1 MTAEGA
7 ATEGTEPQP
16 PRPFQPPRLPQL
28 SLSSPAAQ
36 PPQPPQ
42 PAPRA
47 GSPVGGRW
55 VSALSLANLG
65 IWVGWF
71 GPLQLLLARQAEH
84 LTPDH
89 KASTLALVTGVGAAV
104 SMVANPVFGA
114 LSDRTT
120 ASAGRRIPWVVGGVT
135 GGAAGLLVLAAAQS
149 VATVIAGW
157 CLVQLALNAAFAALT
172 AAVPDQVPPR
182 QRGLVGGWLG
192 VSQVCGIL
200 AGTALATVAGGVVAG
215 YLACAAF
222 SVLAA
227 VPYVLMRRD
236 TPLRAADRPVF
247 RWRTFLGGF
256 WIDPRRH
263 PDFGWA
269 WLTRFLMNLSYSI
282 STMYLLY
289 YLTDAVRYGGDADN
303 GVLILTAL
311 NAVTLLST
319 VVISGIRSDRS
330 GRRKPYVMWSG
341 LVISAATL
349 LLAVWQTWTG
359 AVVASLVLGLGFG
372 VYTAVDF
379 ALLTD
384 VLPTAEDRGRD
395 LGVINIANA
404 LPQVLAPVIA
414 APVVTHAGGYT
425 ALYALAGALA
435 LAGSVLVRRIRS
447 VS

>member
-1 MTAEGA
+1 MTGAREAAAPA
-7 ATEGTEPQP
+7 ATG
-16 PRPFQPPRLPQL
+16 
-28 SLSSPAAQ
+28 
-36 PPQPPQ
+36 
-42 PAPRA
+42 
-47 GSPVGGRW
+47 VGGGW

-65 IWVGWF
+65 VWVGWF
-71 GPLQLLLARQAEH
+71 GPLQLLLARQAEY
-84 LTPDH
+84 LAPEH
-89 KASTLALVTGVGAAV
+89 KTSTLALVTGVGAAV

-120 ASAGRRIPWVVGGVT
+120 ARVGRRVPWVVAGVA
-135 GGAAGLLVLAAAQS
+135 GGAAGLLLLSRAAS
-149 VATVIAGW
+149 VTAVIAGW

-172 AAVPDQVPPR
+172 AAVPDQVPRR

-192 VSQVCGIL
+192 VSQVGGIL
-200 AGTALATVAGGVVAG
+200 VGTALATAAGGITAG

-236 TPLRAADRPVF
+236 VRLSPADRPAL
-247 RWRTFLGGF
+247 RWRTFLTGF

-289 YLTDAVRYGGDADN
+289 YLTDAVRYEGDADT

-311 NAVTLLST
+311 NALTLLST
-319 VVISGIRSDRS
+319 VVVSGIRSDRS
-330 GRRKPYVMWSG
+330 GRRKAYVIGSG
-341 LVISAATL
+341 LVITAATL

-359 AVVASLVLGLGFG
+359 AVVASLVLGIGFG
-372 VYTAVDF
+372 VYTSVDF

-414 APVVTHAGGYT
+414 APVVSHLGGYT
-425 ALYALAGALA
+425 ALYALAGFLA
-435 LAGSVLVRRIRS
+435 LAGSVLVRRIRG
-447 VS
+447 VA

>member
-1 MTAEGA
+1 MTAEGTTA
-7 ATEGTEPQP
+7 EGTAAGPVPEPGT
-16 PRPFQPPRLPQL
+16 
-28 SLSSPAAQ
+28 PA
-36 PPQPPQ
+36 
-42 PAPRA
+42 
-47 GSPVGGRW
+47 GGRW
-55 VSALSLANLG
+55 VGALSLANLG
-65 IWVGWF
+65 VWVGWF

-120 ASAGRRIPWVVGGVT
+120 ASVGRRIPWVVGGVV

-149 VATVIAGW
+149 VMTVIAGW

-172 AAVPDQVPPR
+172 AAVPDQVPQR

-192 VSQVCGIL
+192 VSQVVGIL
-200 AGTALATVAGGVVAG
+200 VGTALATVAGGVVGG
-215 YLACAAF
+215 YLACAVF
-222 SVLAA
+222 TVLAA
-227 VPYVLMRRD
+227 VPYVVMRRD
-236 TPLRAADRPVF
+236 TPLPPAARPAF

-263 PDFGWA
+263 ADFGWA

-289 YLTDAVRYGGDADN
+289 YLTDAVRYDGDADN

-311 NAVTLLST
+311 NALTLLST

-330 GRRKPYVMWSG
+330 GRRKSYVIWSG

-384 VLPTAEDRGRD
+384 VLPAAEDRGKD

-414 APVVTHAGGYT
+414 APVVTHFGGYT
-425 ALYALAGALA
+425 ALYAFAGALA

-447 VS
+447 VL

>member
-1 MTAEGA
+1 MTGARETAAPA
-7 ATEGTEPQP
+7 ATG
-16 PRPFQPPRLPQL
+16 
-28 SLSSPAAQ
+28 
-36 PPQPPQ
+36 
-42 PAPRA
+42 
-47 GSPVGGRW
+47 VGGGW

-65 IWVGWF
+65 VWVGWF
-71 GPLQLLLARQAEH
+71 GPLQLLLARQAEY
-84 LTPDH
+84 LAPEH
-89 KASTLALVTGVGAAV
+89 KTSTLALVTGVGAAV

-120 ASAGRRIPWVVGGVT
+120 ARVGRRVPWVVAGVA
-135 GGAAGLLVLAAAQS
+135 GGAAGLLLLSRAAS
-149 VATVIAGW
+149 VTAVIAGW

-172 AAVPDQVPPR
+172 AAVPDQVPRR

-192 VSQVCGIL
+192 VSQVGGIL
-200 AGTALATVAGGVVAG
+200 VGTALATAAGGITAG

-236 TPLRAADRPVF
+236 VRLSPADRPAL
-247 RWRTFLGGF
+247 RWRTFLTGF

-289 YLTDAVRYGGDADN
+289 YLTDAVRYEGDADT

-311 NAVTLLST
+311 NALTLLST
-319 VVISGIRSDRS
+319 VVVSGIRSDRS
-330 GRRKPYVMWSG
+330 GRRKAYVIGSG
-341 LVISAATL
+341 LVITAATL

-372 VYTAVDF
+372 VYTSVDF

-414 APVVTHAGGYT
+414 APVVSHLGGYT
-425 ALYALAGALA
+425 ALYALAGFLA
-435 LAGSVLVRRIRS
+435 LAGSVLVRRIRG
-447 VS
+447 VA

>member
-1 MTAEGA
+1 MTVERPDAKTGTGADGTSPGA
-7 ATEGTEPQP
+7 AAEP
-16 PRPFQPPRLPQL
+16 
-28 SLSSPAAQ
+28 
-36 PPQPPQ
+36 
-42 PAPRA
+42 
-47 GSPVGGRW
+47 GGRW
-55 VSALSLANLG
+55 VGALTLANLG
-65 IWVGWF
+65 VWAGWF
-71 GPLQLLLARQAEH
+71 GPLQLLLARQTEQ

-89 KASTLALVTGVGAAV
+89 KATTLAVVTGLGAAV

-120 ASAGRRIPWVVGGVT
+120 ARVGRRIPWVAGGVV
-135 GGAAGLLVLAAAQS
+135 GGAAGLAVLSLASS

-182 QRGLVGGWLG
+182 RRGLVGGWLG
-192 VSQVCGIL
+192 VSQVVGIL
-200 AGTALATVAGGVVAG
+200 IGTGLATVAGGITAG
-215 YLACAAF
+215 YLACAGF

-236 TPLRAADRPVF
+236 SVLAPAARPVF
-247 RWRTFLGGF
+247 RWRAFLTGF

-289 YLTDAVRYGGDADN
+289 YLTDAVHYTDDADT

-311 NAVTLLST
+311 NAVTLLAT

-330 GRRKPYVMWSG
+330 GRRKSYVIWSG

-349 LLAVWQTWTG
+349 LLAGWQTWTG
-359 AVVASLVLGLGFG
+359 AVVASLILGLGFG
-372 VYTAVDF
+372 VYTSVDF

-384 VLPTAEDRGRD
+384 VLPTAEDRGKD

-414 APVVTHAGGYT
+414 APVVTHLGGYT
-425 ALYALAGALA
+425 ALYALAGGLA
-435 LAGSVLVRRIRS
+435 LVGSVLVRRIRS
-447 VS
+447 VL

>member
-1 MTAEGA
+1 MTAGPKA
-7 ATEGTEPQP
+7 AAASDAAAVTP
-16 PRPFQPPRLPQL
+16 P
-28 SLSSPAAQ
+28 
-36 PPQPPQ
+36 
-42 PAPRA
+42 
-47 GSPVGGRW
+47 GGRW

-65 IWVGWF
+65 VWVGWF
-71 GPLQLLLARQAEH
+71 GPLQLLLARQAEL

-89 KASTLALVTGVGAAV
+89 KASTLALVTGLGAAV

-120 ASAGRRIPWVVGGVT
+120 ARAGRRIPWVVAGVT
-135 GGAAGLLVLAAAQS
+135 GGAAGLVVLGLAQS
-149 VATVIAGW
+149 LAVVIAGW

-172 AAVPDQVPPR
+172 AAVPDQVPVR
-182 QRGLVGGWLG
+182 RRGLVGGWLG
-192 VSQVCGIL
+192 VSQVIGIL
-200 AGTALATVAGGVVAG
+200 VGTALATVAGGITAG

-236 TPLRAADRPVF
+236 SVLSPAARPAF
-247 RWRTFLGGF
+247 RWRGFLAGF

-289 YLTDAVRYGGDADN
+289 YLTDAVRYRGDADT

-311 NAVTLLST
+311 NALTLLST
-319 VVISGIRSDRS
+319 VVISGIRSDRT
-330 GRRKPYVMWSG
+330 GRRKSYVIRSG
-341 LVISAATL
+341 LVIAAATL

-359 AVVASLVLGLGFG
+359 AIVASLILGLGFG

-384 VLPTAEDRGRD
+384 VLPTAEDRGKD

-414 APVVTHAGGYT
+414 APVVTHLGGYT

-435 LAGSVLVRRIRS
+435 LAGSLLVRRIRS
-447 VS
+447 VP

>member
-1 MTAEGA
+1 MTVERTAAE
-7 ATEGTEPQP
+7 T
-16 PRPFQPPRLPQL
+16 
-28 SLSSPAAQ
+28 
-36 PPQPPQ
+36 
-42 PAPRA
+42 

-55 VSALSLANLG
+55 VGALSLANLG
-65 IWVGWF
+65 VWAGWF
-71 GPLQLLLARQAEH
+71 GPLQLLLARQAEQ
-84 LTPDH
+84 LTPHH

-120 ASAGRRIPWVVGGVT
+120 ASVGRRIPWVVAGVA
-135 GGAAGLLVLAAAQS
+135 GGAGGLLVLARASS
-149 VATVIAGW
+149 VALVIAGW

-192 VSQVCGIL
+192 VSQVGGIL
-200 AGTALATVAGGVVAG
+200 AGTALATVAGGITAG

-227 VPYVLMRRD
+227 VPYVVMRRD
-236 TPLRAADRPVF
+236 TRLPPAARPAF
-247 RWRTFLGGF
+247 RWGTFVTGF

-269 WLTRFLMNLSYSI
+269 WLTRFLMNLSYSV

-289 YLTDAVRYGGDADN
+289 YLTDAVHYEDDADT

-311 NAVTLLST
+311 NALTLLAT
-319 VVISGIRSDRS
+319 VVVSGIRSDRT
-330 GRRKPYVMWSG
+330 GRRKVYVIGSG

-359 AVVASLVLGLGFG
+359 AIVASLVLGVGFG
-372 VYTAVDF
+372 VYTSVDF

-414 APVVTHAGGYT
+414 APVVTHFGGYT

-435 LAGSVLVRRIRS
+435 LAGSVLVRRIRG
-447 VS
+447 VP

>member
-1 MTAEGA
+1 MTAEPKAEETVAVA
-7 ATEGTEPQP
+7 AP
-16 PRPFQPPRLPQL
+16 
-28 SLSSPAAQ
+28 
-36 PPQPPQ
+36 
-42 PAPRA
+42 
-47 GSPVGGRW
+47 GGRW

-65 IWVGWF
+65 VWVGWF
-71 GPLQLLLARQAEH
+71 GPLQLLLARQAEQ

-89 KASTLALVTGVGAAV
+89 KAATLALVTGLGAAV

-120 ASAGRRIPWVVGGVT
+120 ARAGRRIPWVVAGVA
-135 GGAAGLLVLAAAQS
+135 GGAAGLVALSLASS
-149 VATVIAGW
+149 VTAVIAGW

-192 VSQVCGIL
+192 VSQVVGIL
-200 AGTALATVAGGVVAG
+200 VGTALATVAGGITAG

-236 TPLRAADRPVF
+236 STLTPAARPAF
-247 RWRTFLGGF
+247 RWRTFLTGF

-289 YLTDAVRYGGDADN
+289 YLTDAVHYEGDADN

-311 NAVTLLST
+311 NALTLLST

-330 GRRKPYVMWSG
+330 GRRKSYVIRSG
-341 LVISAATL
+341 LVIAAATM
-349 LLAVWQTWTG
+349 LLAVWQSWTG
-359 AVVASLVLGLGFG
+359 AIVASLVLGLGFG

-384 VLPTAEDRGRD
+384 VLPTPEDRGRD
-395 LGVINIANA
+395 LGLINIANA
-404 LPQVLAPVIA
+404 LPQVLAPAIA
-414 APVVTHAGGYT
+414 APVVTHLGGYT
-425 ALYALAGALA
+425 ALYALAGGLA
-435 LAGSVLVRRIRS
+435 LAGSILVRRIRS
-447 VS
+447 VL

>member
-1 MTAEGA
+1 MTAEPKAAEAAETGA
-7 ATEGTEPQP
+7 P
-16 PRPFQPPRLPQL
+16 P
-28 SLSSPAAQ
+28 
-36 PPQPPQ
+36 
-42 PAPRA
+42 
-47 GSPVGGRW
+47 GGRW

-65 IWVGWF
+65 VWVGWF

-89 KASTLALVTGVGAAV
+89 KASTLAIVTGLGAAV

-120 ASAGRRIPWVVGGVT
+120 ARAGRRIPWVVAGVA
-135 GGAAGLLVLAAAQS
+135 GGAAGLVVLSLAQS
-149 VATVIAGW
+149 VTAVIAGW

-192 VSQVCGIL
+192 VSQIVGIL
-200 AGTALATVAGGVVAG
+200 VGTALATVAGGITAG

-236 TPLRAADRPVF
+236 RVLAPAARPAF
-247 RWRTFLGGF
+247 RWRTFLAGF

-289 YLTDAVRYGGDADN
+289 YLTDAVRYEGDAGT

-311 NAVTLLST
+311 NALTLLCT
-319 VVISGIRSDRS
+319 VVIGGIRSDRS
-330 GRRKPYVMWSG
+330 GRRKSYVIRSG
-341 LVISAATL
+341 LVIAAATV

-359 AVVASLVLGLGFG
+359 AVVASLILGLGFG

-414 APVVTHAGGYT
+414 APVVTHLGGYT
-425 ALYALAGALA
+425 VLYGLAGGLA
-435 LAGSVLVRRIRS
+435 LAGSLLVRRIRS
-447 VS
+447 VP

>member
-1 MTAEGA
+1 MTAEPKAAAAVETGA
-7 ATEGTEPQP
+7 AP
-16 PRPFQPPRLPQL
+16 
-28 SLSSPAAQ
+28 
-36 PPQPPQ
+36 
-42 PAPRA
+42 
-47 GSPVGGRW
+47 GGRW

-65 IWVGWF
+65 VWVGWF
-71 GPLQLLLARQAEH
+71 GPLQLLLARQAEQ

-89 KASTLALVTGVGAAV
+89 KASTLALVTGLGAAV

-120 ASAGRRIPWVVGGVT
+120 ARVGRRIPWVVAGVV
-135 GGAAGLLVLAAAQS
+135 GGAAGLVVLSLAAGVTA
-149 VATVIAGW
+149 VIAGW

-172 AAVPDQVPPR
+172 AAVPDQVRPR
-182 QRGLVGGWLG
+182 WRGMVGGWLG
-192 VSQVCGIL
+192 VSQVVGIL
-200 AGTALATVAGGVVAG
+200 VGTALATVAGGITAG
-215 YLACAAF
+215 YLACAGF

-236 TPLRAADRPVF
+236 STLAPAARPAF
-247 RWRTFLGGF
+247 RWRTFLAGF

-289 YLTDAVRYGGDADN
+289 YLTDAVRYEGDADT

-311 NAVTLLST
+311 NALTLLST

-330 GRRKPYVMWSG
+330 GRRKSYVIRSG
-341 LVISAATL
+341 LVIAAATL

-359 AVVASLVLGLGFG
+359 AIVASLVLGFGFG

-414 APVVTHAGGYT
+414 APVVTHLGGYA
-425 ALYALAGALA
+425 ALYALAGGLA
-435 LAGSVLVRRIRS
+435 LAGSILVRRIRS
-447 VS
+447 VL

>member
-1 MTAEGA
+1 MTVGRTAEE
-7 ATEGTEPQP
+7 T
-16 PRPFQPPRLPQL
+16 
-28 SLSSPAAQ
+28 
-36 PPQPPQ
+36 
-42 PAPRA
+42 

-55 VSALSLANLG
+55 VGALSLANLG
-65 IWVGWF
+65 VWVGWF
-71 GPLQLLLARQAEH
+71 GPLQLLLARQAEQ

-120 ASAGRRIPWVVGGVT
+120 SPAGRRIPWVVAGVV
-135 GGAAGLLVLAAAQS
+135 GGAAGLLVLARASS
-149 VATVIAGW
+149 VAGVIAGW

-182 QRGLVGGWLG
+182 RRGLVGGWLG
-192 VSQVCGIL
+192 VSQVGGIL
-200 AGTALATVAGGVVAG
+200 VGTALATVAGDITAG

-227 VPYVLMRRD
+227 VPYVVMRRD
-236 TPLRAADRPVF
+236 TRLWPDARPAF
-247 RWRTFLGGF
+247 RCRTFLTGF

-269 WLTRFLMNLSYSI
+269 WLTRFLMNLSYSV

-289 YLTDAVRYGGDADN
+289 YLTDAVHYEDDADT

-311 NAVTLLST
+311 NALTLLAT
-319 VVISGIRSDRS
+319 VVISGVRSDRT
-330 GRRKPYVMWSG
+330 GRRKVYVIGSG

-359 AVVASLVLGLGFG
+359 AIVASLVLGVGFG
-372 VYTAVDF
+372 VYTSVDF

-414 APVVTHAGGYT
+414 APVVTHFGGYT
-425 ALYALAGALA
+425 ALYALAGVLA
-435 LAGSVLVRRIRS
+435 LAGSVLVRRIRG
-447 VS
+447 VP

>member
-1 MTAEGA
+1 MTAEA
-7 ATEGTEPQP
+7 SA
-16 PRPFQPPRLPQL
+16 RV
-28 SLSSPAAQ
+28 A
-36 PPQPPQ
+36 
-42 PAPRA
+42 
-47 GSPVGGRW
+47 GRW
-55 VSALSLANLG
+55 VGALSLANLG
-65 IWVGWF
+65 VWAGWF

-89 KASTLALVTGVGAAV
+89 KASTLAVVTGVGAAV

-120 ASAGRRIPWVVGGVT
+120 ASVGRRIPWVVAGVA
-135 GGAAGLLVLAAAQS
+135 GGAAGLLVLSRAPD
-149 VATVIAGW
+149 VTTVIAGW

-192 VSQVCGIL
+192 VSQVGGVL
-200 AGTALATVAGGVVAG
+200 AGTALAAAAGGIGAG
-215 YLACAAF
+215 YLACAVF

-236 TPLRAADRPVF
+236 TALSPAARPPLQ
-247 RWRTFLGGF
+247 WRTFLAGF
-256 WIDPRRH
+256 WVDPRRH
-263 PDFGWA
+263 PDFAWA

-289 YLTDAVRYGGDADN
+289 YLTEAVHYGGDPDT

-311 NAVTLLST
+311 NALTLLCT
-319 VVISGIRSDRS
+319 VVVSGIRSDRS
-330 GRRKPYVMWSG
+330 GRRKSYVIRSG

-359 AVVASLVLGLGFG
+359 AVVASLILGLGYG
-372 VYTAVDF
+372 VYTSVDF

-384 VLPTAEDRGRD
+384 VLPSAEDRGRD
-395 LGVINIANA
+395 LGVINIASA
-404 LPQVLAPVIA
+404 LPQVLAPAVA
-414 APVVTHAGGYT
+414 APIVTHFGGYT

-435 LAGSVLVRRIRS
+435 LAGSVLVGRIRS
-447 VS
+447 VP

>member
-1 MTAEGA
+1 MTAEPKAAPAVETGA
-7 ATEGTEPQP
+7 AP
-16 PRPFQPPRLPQL
+16 
-28 SLSSPAAQ
+28 
-36 PPQPPQ
+36 
-42 PAPRA
+42 
-47 GSPVGGRW
+47 GGRW

-65 IWVGWF
+65 VWVGWF
-71 GPLQLLLARQAEH
+71 GPLQLLLARQAEQ

-89 KASTLALVTGVGAAV
+89 KASTLALVTGLGAAV

-120 ASAGRRIPWVVGGVT
+120 ARVGRRIPWVVAGVA
-135 GGAAGLLVLAAAQS
+135 GGAAGLVVLSQAAS
-149 VATVIAGW
+149 VTAVIAGW

-172 AAVPDQVPPR
+172 AAVPDQVRPR
-182 QRGLVGGWLG
+182 WRGMVGGWLG
-192 VSQVCGIL
+192 VSQVVGIL
-200 AGTALATVAGGVVAG
+200 VGTALATVAGGITAG
-215 YLACAAF
+215 YLACAGF

-236 TPLRAADRPVF
+236 SVLAPAARPAF
-247 RWRTFLGGF
+247 RWRTFLAGF

-289 YLTDAVRYGGDADN
+289 YLTDAVRYEGDADT

-311 NAVTLLST
+311 NALTLLST

-330 GRRKPYVMWSG
+330 GRRKSYVIRSG
-341 LVISAATL
+341 LVIAAATL

-372 VYTAVDF
+372 VCTAVDF

-414 APVVTHAGGYT
+414 APVVTHLGGYA
-425 ALYALAGALA
+425 ALYALAGGLA
-435 LAGSVLVRRIRS
+435 LAGSILVRRIRS
-447 VS
+447 VL

>member
-1 MTAEGA
+1 MTGPREA
-7 ATEGTEPQP
+7 AAPTGT
-16 PRPFQPPRLPQL
+16 
-28 SLSSPAAQ
+28 
-36 PPQPPQ
+36 
-42 PAPRA
+42 
-47 GSPVGGRW
+47 GVGGGW
-55 VSALSLANLG
+55 VGALSLANLG
-65 IWVGWF
+65 VWVGWF
-71 GPLQLLLARQAEH
+71 GPLQLLLARQAEY
-84 LTPDH
+84 LAPEH
-89 KASTLALVTGVGAAV
+89 KTSTLALVTGVGAAV

-120 ASAGRRIPWVVGGVT
+120 ARVGRRVPWVVAGVA
-135 GGAAGLLVLAAAQS
+135 GGAAGLLLLSRAAS
-149 VATVIAGW
+149 VTAVIAGW

-172 AAVPDQVPPR
+172 AAVPDQVPRR

-192 VSQVCGIL
+192 VSQVGGIL
-200 AGTALATVAGGVVAG
+200 VGTALATAAGGITAG

-236 TPLRAADRPVF
+236 VRLSPADRPAL
-247 RWRTFLGGF
+247 RWRTFLTGF

-289 YLTDAVRYGGDADN
+289 YLTDAVRYEGDADT

-311 NAVTLLST
+311 NALTLLST
-319 VVISGIRSDRS
+319 VVVSGIRSDRS
-330 GRRKPYVMWSG
+330 GRRKAYVIGSG
-341 LVISAATL
+341 LVITAATL

-359 AVVASLVLGLGFG
+359 AVVASLVLGIGFG
-372 VYTAVDF
+372 VYTSVDF

-414 APVVTHAGGYT
+414 APVVSHLGGYT
-425 ALYALAGALA
+425 ALYALAGFLA
-435 LAGSVLVRRIRS
+435 LAGSVLVRRIRG
-447 VS
+447 VA

>member
-1 MTAEGA
+1 MTVGRTAEE
-7 ATEGTEPQP
+7 T
-16 PRPFQPPRLPQL
+16 
-28 SLSSPAAQ
+28 
-36 PPQPPQ
+36 
-42 PAPRA
+42 

-55 VSALSLANLG
+55 VGALSLANLG
-65 IWVGWF
+65 VWVGWF
-71 GPLQLLLARQAEH
+71 GPLQLLLARQAQQ

-120 ASAGRRIPWVVGGVT
+120 SPAGRRIPWVVAGVA
-135 GGAAGLLVLAAAQS
+135 GGAAGLLVLARASS
-149 VATVIAGW
+149 VAGVIAGW

-182 QRGLVGGWLG
+182 RRGLVGGWLG
-192 VSQVCGIL
+192 VSQVGGIL
-200 AGTALATVAGGVVAG
+200 VGTALATVAGGITAG

-227 VPYVLMRRD
+227 VPYVVMRRD
-236 TPLRAADRPVF
+236 TRLWPDARPAF
-247 RWRTFLGGF
+247 RCRTFLAGF

-269 WLTRFLMNLSYSI
+269 WLTRFLMNLSYSV

-289 YLTDAVRYGGDADN
+289 YLTDAVHYEDDADT

-311 NAVTLLST
+311 NALTLLAT
-319 VVISGIRSDRS
+319 VVISGVRSDRT
-330 GRRKPYVMWSG
+330 GRRKVYVIGSG

-359 AVVASLVLGLGFG
+359 AIVASLVLGVGFG
-372 VYTAVDF
+372 VYTSVDF

-414 APVVTHAGGYT
+414 APVVTHFGGYT
-425 ALYALAGALA
+425 ALYALAGVLA
-435 LAGSVLVRRIRS
+435 LAGSVLVRRIRG
-447 VS
+447 VP

>member
-1 MTAEGA
+1 MTGAREAAAPA
-7 ATEGTEPQP
+7 ATG
-16 PRPFQPPRLPQL
+16 
-28 SLSSPAAQ
+28 
-36 PPQPPQ
+36 
-42 PAPRA
+42 
-47 GSPVGGRW
+47 VGGGW

-65 IWVGWF
+65 VWVGWF
-71 GPLQLLLARQAEH
+71 GPLQLLLARQAEY
-84 LTPDH
+84 LAPEH
-89 KASTLALVTGVGAAV
+89 KTSTLALVTGVGAAV

-120 ASAGRRIPWVVGGVT
+120 ARVGRRVPWVVAGVA
-135 GGAAGLLVLAAAQS
+135 GGATGLLLLSRAAS
-149 VATVIAGW
+149 VTAVIAGW

-172 AAVPDQVPPR
+172 AAVPDQVPRR

-192 VSQVCGIL
+192 VSQVGGIL
-200 AGTALATVAGGVVAG
+200 VGTALATAAGGITAG

-236 TPLRAADRPVF
+236 VRLSPADRPAL
-247 RWRTFLGGF
+247 RWRTFLTGF

-289 YLTDAVRYGGDADN
+289 YLTDAVRYEGDADT

-311 NAVTLLST
+311 NALTLLST
-319 VVISGIRSDRS
+319 VVVSGIRSDRS
-330 GRRKPYVMWSG
+330 GRRKAYVIGSG
-341 LVISAATL
+341 LVITAATL

-372 VYTAVDF
+372 VYTSVDF

-414 APVVTHAGGYT
+414 APVVSHLGGYT
-425 ALYALAGALA
+425 ALYALAGFLA
-435 LAGSVLVRRIRS
+435 LAGSVLVRRIRG
-447 VS
+447 VA

>member
-1 MTAEGA
+1 MTGAREAAAPA
-7 ATEGTEPQP
+7 ATG
-16 PRPFQPPRLPQL
+16 
-28 SLSSPAAQ
+28 
-36 PPQPPQ
+36 
-42 PAPRA
+42 
-47 GSPVGGRW
+47 VGGGW

-65 IWVGWF
+65 VWVGWF
-71 GPLQLLLARQAEH
+71 GPLQLLLARQAEY
-84 LTPDH
+84 LAPEH
-89 KASTLALVTGVGAAV
+89 KTSTLALVTGVGAAV

-120 ASAGRRIPWVVGGVT
+120 ARVGRRVPWVVAGVA
-135 GGAAGLLVLAAAQS
+135 GGAAGLLLLSRAAS
-149 VATVIAGW
+149 VTAVIAGW

-172 AAVPDQVPPR
+172 AAVPDQVPRR

-192 VSQVCGIL
+192 VSQVGGIL
-200 AGTALATVAGGVVAG
+200 VGTALATAAGGITAG

-236 TPLRAADRPVF
+236 VRLSPADRPAL
-247 RWRTFLGGF
+247 RWRTFLTGF

-289 YLTDAVRYGGDADN
+289 YLTDAVRYEGDADT

-311 NAVTLLST
+311 NALTLLST
-319 VVISGIRSDRS
+319 VVVSGIRSDRS
-330 GRRKPYVMWSG
+330 GRRKAYVIGSG
-341 LVISAATL
+341 LVITAATL

-372 VYTAVDF
+372 VYTSVDF

-414 APVVTHAGGYT
+414 APVVSHLGGYT
-425 ALYALAGALA
+425 PLYALAGFLA
-435 LAGSVLVRRIRS
+435 LAGSVLVRRIRG
-447 VS
+447 VA

>member
-1 MTAEGA
+1 MTADPGVPDARPSGEAAEAGA
-7 ATEGTEPQP
+7 P
-16 PRPFQPPRLPQL
+16 P
-28 SLSSPAAQ
+28 
-36 PPQPPQ
+36 
-42 PAPRA
+42 
-47 GSPVGGRW
+47 GGRW
-55 VSALSLANLG
+55 VGALSLANLG
-65 IWVGWF
+65 VWVGWF
-71 GPLQLLLARQAEH
+71 GPLQLLLAQQAEQ
-84 LTPDH
+84 LAPGH
-89 KASTLALVTGVGAAV
+89 KASTLALVTGLGAAV

-120 ASAGRRIPWVVGGVT
+120 ARAGRRIPWVVAGVA
-135 GGAAGLLVLAAAQS
+135 GGAAGLVVLSLAAS
-149 VATVIAGW
+149 VTAVIAGW

-192 VSQVCGIL
+192 VSQVVGIL
-200 AGTALATVAGGVVAG
+200 IGTALATAAGGITAG

-227 VPYVLMRRD
+227 VPYVLMRGD
-236 TPLRAADRPVF
+236 SALAPADRPAF
-247 RWRTFLGGF
+247 RWRAFLTGF

-289 YLTDAVRYGGDADN
+289 YLTDAVHYGGDADT

-311 NAVTLLST
+311 NALALLAT

-330 GRRKPYVMWSG
+330 GRRKSYVIRSG
-341 LVISAATL
+341 LVIAAATL

-359 AVVASLVLGLGFG
+359 AIVASLVLGLGFG

-384 VLPTAEDRGRD
+384 VLPTAEDRGKD
-395 LGVINIANA
+395 LGVINIANSM
-404 LPQVLAPVIA
+404 PQVLAPVIA
-414 APVVTHAGGYT
+414 APVVTHLGGYP
-425 ALYALAGALA
+425 ALYALAGGLA
-435 LAGSVLVRRIRS
+435 VAGSVLVRRIRS
-447 VS
+447 VP

>member
-1 MTAEGA
+1 MTAGPKA
-7 ATEGTEPQP
+7 AAAEETATP
-16 PRPFQPPRLPQL
+16 P
-28 SLSSPAAQ
+28 
-36 PPQPPQ
+36 
-42 PAPRA
+42 
-47 GSPVGGRW
+47 GGRW

-65 IWVGWF
+65 VWVGWF
-71 GPLQLLLARQAEH
+71 GPLQLLLARQAEF
-84 LTPDH
+84 LTPEH
-89 KASTLALVTGVGAAV
+89 KASTLALVTGLGAAV

-120 ASAGRRIPWVVGGVT
+120 ARAGRRIPWVVAGVT
-135 GGAAGLLVLAAAQS
+135 GGAAGLVVLGLAQS
-149 VATVIAGW
+149 IAVVIAGW

-172 AAVPDQVPPR
+172 AAVPDQVPAR

-192 VSQVCGIL
+192 VSQVIGIL
-200 AGTALATVAGGVVAG
+200 VGTALATVAGGITAG

-227 VPYVLMRRD
+227 VPYLLMRRD
-236 TPLRAADRPVF
+236 SVLAPAARPAF
-247 RWRTFLGGF
+247 RWRGFLTGF

-289 YLTDAVRYGGDADN
+289 YLTDAVHYRGDADT

-311 NAVTLLST
+311 NALTLLST

-330 GRRKPYVMWSG
+330 GRRKSYVIRSG
-341 LVISAATL
+341 LVIAAATL

-414 APVVTHAGGYT
+414 APVVTHLGGYT

-435 LAGSVLVRRIRS
+435 LAGSLLVRRIRS
-447 VS
+447 VP

>member
-1 MTAEGA
+1 MTGA
-7 ATEGTEPQP
+7 REAAAPTGT
-16 PRPFQPPRLPQL
+16 
-28 SLSSPAAQ
+28 
-36 PPQPPQ
+36 
-42 PAPRA
+42 
-47 GSPVGGRW
+47 GVGGGW

-65 IWVGWF
+65 VWVGWF

-84 LTPDH
+84 LAPEH
-89 KASTLALVTGVGAAV
+89 KTSTLALVTGVGAAV

-120 ASAGRRIPWVVGGVT
+120 ARAGRRVPWVVAGVA
-135 GGAAGLLVLAAAQS
+135 GGAAGLLLLSRAAS
-149 VATVIAGW
+149 VTAVIAGW

-172 AAVPDQVPPR
+172 AAVPDQVPRR

-192 VSQVCGIL
+192 VSQVGGIL
-200 AGTALATVAGGVVAG
+200 VGTALATAAGGITAG

-236 TPLRAADRPVF
+236 VRLSPADRPPF
-247 RWRTFLGGF
+247 RWPSFLTGF

-289 YLTDAVRYGGDADN
+289 YLTDAVRYEGDADT

-311 NAVTLLST
+311 NALALLST
-319 VVISGIRSDRS
+319 VVVSGIRSDRS
-330 GRRKPYVMWSG
+330 GRRKAYVIGSG
-341 LVISAATL
+341 LVITAATL
-349 LLAVWQTWTG
+349 LLAGWQTWTG
-359 AVVASLVLGLGFG
+359 AVVASLVLGVGFG

-395 LGVINIANA
+395 LGVINVANA

-414 APVVTHAGGYT
+414 APVVSHLGGYT
-425 ALYALAGALA
+425 ALYALAGFLA
-435 LAGSVLVRRIRS
+435 LAGSVLVRRIRG
-447 VS
+447 VA

>member
-1 MTAEGA
+1 MTVGGTA
-7 ATEGTEPQP
+7 AKSAG
-16 PRPFQPPRLPQL
+16 
-28 SLSSPAAQ
+28 PAD
-36 PPQPPQ
+36 
-42 PAPRA
+42 PA
-47 GSPVGGRW
+47 GPVGGRW
-55 VSALSLANLG
+55 VGALSLANLG
-65 IWVGWF
+65 VWVGWF
-71 GPLQLLLARQAEH
+71 GPLQLLLARQAEQ

-89 KASTLALVTGVGAAV
+89 KAATLALVTGVGAAV

-120 ASAGRRIPWVVGGVT
+120 APVGRRIPWVVAGVL
-135 GGAAGLLVLAAAQS
+135 GGAAGLLVLARASS
-149 VATVIAGW
+149 VAVVIAGW

-182 QRGLVGGWLG
+182 RRGLVGGWLG
-192 VSQVCGIL
+192 VSQVGGIL
-200 AGTALATVAGGVVAG
+200 AGTALATLAGGIAAG

-227 VPYVLMRRD
+227 VPYVVMRRD
-236 TPLRAADRPVF
+236 ARLWPAERPAL
-247 RWRTFLGGF
+247 RWRSFLTGF

-269 WLTRFLMNLSYSI
+269 WLTRFLMNLSYSV

-289 YLTDAVRYGGDADN
+289 YLTDAVRYGGDADT

-311 NAVTLLST
+311 NALTLLAT
-319 VVISGIRSDRS
+319 VVVGGVRSDRT
-330 GRRKPYVMWSG
+330 GRRKVYVIGAG
-341 LVISAATL
+341 LVITVATL

-359 AVVASLVLGLGFG
+359 AVVASLVLGVGFG
-372 VYTAVDF
+372 VYTSVDF

-384 VLPTAEDRGRD
+384 VLPTAQDRGRD

-414 APVVTHAGGYT
+414 APVVTHFGGYT

-435 LAGSVLVRRIRS
+435 LAGSVLVRRIRG
-447 VS
+447 VP

>member
-1 MTAEGA
+1 MTADPEAAEAASGAGGADASGAGA
-7 ATEGTEPQP
+7 AP
-16 PRPFQPPRLPQL
+16 
-28 SLSSPAAQ
+28 
-36 PPQPPQ
+36 
-42 PAPRA
+42 
-47 GSPVGGRW
+47 GGRW
-55 VSALSLANLG
+55 VGALSLANLG
-65 IWVGWF
+65 VWVGWF
-71 GPLQLLLARQAEH
+71 GPLQLLLARQAEQ
-84 LTPDH
+84 LAPDH
-89 KASTLALVTGVGAAV
+89 KASTLALVTGLGAAV
-104 SMVANPVFGA
+104 SMVSNPVFGA

-120 ASAGRRIPWVVGGVT
+120 ARAGRRIPWVVAGVA
-135 GGAAGLLVLAAAQS
+135 GGAAGLVVLALAAS
-149 VATVIAGW
+149 VPAVIAGW
-157 CLVQLALNAAFAALT
+157 CLTQLALNAAFAALT

-192 VSQVCGIL
+192 VSQVVGIL
-200 AGTALATVAGGVVAG
+200 VGTALATVAGGITAG

-236 TPLRAADRPVF
+236 SALAPQDRPAF
-247 RWRTFLGGF
+247 RWRTFLTGF

-289 YLTDAVRYGGDADN
+289 YLTDAVRYEGEADT
-303 GVLILTAL
+303 GVLVLTAL
-311 NAVTLLST
+311 NALALLST

-330 GRRKPYVMWSG
+330 GRRKSYVLWSG
-341 LVISAATL
+341 LVIAAATL

-359 AVVASLVLGLGFG
+359 AIVASLVLGLGFG

-384 VLPTAEDRGRD
+384 VLPTAEDRGKD
-395 LGVINIANA
+395 LGVINIANSM
-404 LPQVLAPVIA
+404 PQVLAPVVA
-414 APVVTHAGGYT
+414 APVVTHLGGYP
-425 ALYALAGALA
+425 ALYALAGGLA

-447 VS
+447 VL

>member
-1 MTAEGA
+1 MTVGGTA
-7 ATEGTEPQP
+7 AKSAG
-16 PRPFQPPRLPQL
+16 
-28 SLSSPAAQ
+28 PA
-36 PPQPPQ
+36 
-42 PAPRA
+42 
-47 GSPVGGRW
+47 GPVGGRW
-55 VSALSLANLG
+55 VGALSLANLG
-65 IWVGWF
+65 VWVGWF
-71 GPLQLLLARQAEH
+71 GPLQLLLARQAEQ
-84 LTPDH
+84 LAPDH
-89 KASTLALVTGVGAAV
+89 KAATLALVTGVGAAV

-120 ASAGRRIPWVVGGVT
+120 APVGRRIPWVVAGVP
-135 GGAAGLLVLAAAQS
+135 GGAAGLLVLARASS
-149 VATVIAGW
+149 VAVVIAGW

-192 VSQVCGIL
+192 VSQVGGIL
-200 AGTALATVAGGVVAG
+200 AGTALATAAGGIGAG

-227 VPYVLMRRD
+227 VPYVVMRRD
-236 TPLRAADRPVF
+236 ARLWPAERPAF
-247 RWRTFLGGF
+247 RWRSFLTGF

-269 WLTRFLMNLSYSI
+269 WLTRFLMNLSYSV

-289 YLTDAVRYGGDADN
+289 YLTDAVRYEDDADT

-311 NAVTLLST
+311 NALTLLAT
-319 VVISGIRSDRS
+319 VVVSGVRSDRT
-330 GRRKPYVMWSG
+330 GRRKVYVIGAG
-341 LVISAATL
+341 LVISAATV

-359 AVVASLVLGLGFG
+359 AVVASLVLGVGFG
-372 VYTAVDF
+372 VYTSVDF

-384 VLPTAEDRGRD
+384 VLPTAQDRGRD

-414 APVVTHAGGYT
+414 APVVTHFGGYT

-435 LAGSVLVRRIRS
+435 LAGSVLVRRIRG
-447 VS
+447 VA

>member
-1 MTAEGA
+1 MSLAGDATATADA
-7 ATEGTEPQP
+7 AD
-16 PRPFQPPRLPQL
+16 
-28 SLSSPAAQ
+28 
-36 PPQPPQ
+36 
-42 PAPRA
+42 
-47 GSPVGGRW
+47 GRW
-55 VSALSLANLG
+55 VGALSLANLG
-65 IWVGWF
+65 VWVGWF
-71 GPLQLLLARQAEH
+71 GPLQLLLARQAEQ

-89 KASTLALVTGVGAAV
+89 KAATLALVTGLGAAV

-120 ASAGRRIPWVVGGVT
+120 ARVGRRIPWVVAGT
-135 GGAAGLLVLAAAQS
+135 AGGAAGLALLSLARS
-149 VATVIAGW
+149 VPAVIAGW
-157 CLVQLALNAAFAALT
+157 CLVQLALNASFAALT
-172 AAVPDQVPPR
+172 AAVPDQVPR
-182 QRGLVGGWLG
+182 RRRGLVGGWLG
-192 VSQVCGIL
+192 VSQVLGIL
-200 AGTALATVAGGVVAG
+200 VGTALATVAGGIGVG

-222 SVLAA
+222 SVAAA

-236 TPLRAADRPVF
+236 TALSPAARAAF
-247 RWRTFLGGF
+247 RWRTFLTGF

-289 YLTDAVRYGGDADN
+289 YLTDAVRYDDDADT

-311 NAVTLLST
+311 NALTLLAT
-319 VVISGIRSDRS
+319 VVISGVRSDRS
-330 GRRKPYVMWSG
+330 GRRKPYVIWSG

-359 AVVASLVLGLGFG
+359 AIVASLILGVGFG
-372 VYTAVDF
+372 VYTSVDF

-384 VLPTAEDRGRD
+384 VLPTARDRGRD

-414 APVVTHAGGYT
+414 APVVTHLGGYT
-425 ALYALAGALA
+425 ALYALAGGLA
-435 LAGSVLVRRIRS
+435 VVGSVLVRRIRS
-447 VS
+447 VA

>member
-1 MTAEGA
+1 MTVGRTAEE
-7 ATEGTEPQP
+7 T
-16 PRPFQPPRLPQL
+16 
-28 SLSSPAAQ
+28 
-36 PPQPPQ
+36 
-42 PAPRA
+42 

-55 VSALSLANLG
+55 VGALSLANLG
-65 IWVGWF
+65 VWVGWF
-71 GPLQLLLARQAEH
+71 GPLQLLLARQAQQ

-120 ASAGRRIPWVVGGVT
+120 SPAGRRIPWVVAGVA
-135 GGAAGLLVLAAAQS
+135 GGAAGLLVLARASS
-149 VATVIAGW
+149 VAGVIAGW

-182 QRGLVGGWLG
+182 RRGLVGGWLG
-192 VSQVCGIL
+192 VSQVGGIL
-200 AGTALATVAGGVVAG
+200 VGTALATVAGGITAG

-227 VPYVLMRRD
+227 VPYVVMRRD
-236 TPLRAADRPVF
+236 TRLWPDARPAF
-247 RWRTFLGGF
+247 RCRTFLAGF

-269 WLTRFLMNLSYSI
+269 WLTRFLMNLSYSV

-289 YLTDAVRYGGDADN
+289 YLTDAVHYEDDADT

-311 NAVTLLST
+311 NALTLLAT
-319 VVISGIRSDRS
+319 VVISGVRSDRT
-330 GRRKPYVMWSG
+330 GRRKVYVIGSG

-349 LLAVWQTWTG
+349 LLAFWQTWTG
-359 AVVASLVLGLGFG
+359 AIVASLVLGVGFG
-372 VYTAVDF
+372 VYTSVDF

-414 APVVTHAGGYT
+414 APVVTHFGGYT
-425 ALYALAGALA
+425 ALYALAGVLA
-435 LAGSVLVRRIRS
+435 LAGSVLVRRIRG
-447 VS
+447 VP

>member
-1 MTAEGA
+1 MTAEGTA
-7 ATEGTEPQP
+7 AEGT
-16 PRPFQPPRLPQL
+16 
-28 SLSSPAAQ
+28 AAEGTAAAKA
-36 PPQPPQ
+36 
-42 PAPRA
+42 PAPA
-47 GSPVGGRW
+47 DGRW
-55 VSALSLANLG
+55 VGALALANLG
-65 IWVGWF
+65 VWVGWF
-71 GPLQLLLARQAEH
+71 GPLQLLLARQAEQ

-89 KASTLALVTGVGAAV
+89 KTSTLALVTGVGAAV

-120 ASAGRRIPWVVGGVT
+120 ASVGRRIPWVIAGVA
-135 GGAAGLLVLAAAQS
+135 GGAAGLVVLSLAQS
-149 VATVIAGW
+149 VTTVIAGW

-182 QRGLVGGWLG
+182 RRGLVGGWLG
-192 VSQVCGIL
+192 VSQVGGIL
-200 AGTALATVAGGVVAG
+200 TGTALATVAGGVSAG
-215 YLACAAF
+215 YLVCAVF

-236 TPLRAADRPVF
+236 TPLSPAHRPAF
-247 RWRTFLGGF
+247 RWRTFLTGF

-263 PDFGWA
+263 PDFAWA

-289 YLTDAVRYGGDADN
+289 YLTDAVRYEGDADT

-311 NAVTLLST
+311 NALTLLST
-319 VVISGIRSDRS
+319 VVISGIRSDLT
-330 GRRKPYVMWSG
+330 GRRKPYVIWSG

-349 LLAVWQTWTG
+349 QLAVWQTWTG

-372 VYTAVDF
+372 VYTSVDF

-414 APVVTHAGGYT
+414 APVVTHFGGYT
-425 ALYALAGALA
+425 ALYAFAGALA

-447 VS
+447 VP

>member
-1 MTAEGA
+1 MTGTGA
-7 ATEGTEPQP
+7 A
-16 PRPFQPPRLPQL
+16 
-28 SLSSPAAQ
+28 
-36 PPQPPQ
+36 
-42 PAPRA
+42 A
-47 GSPVGGRW
+47 GAGGPVGGRW
-55 VSALSLANLG
+55 VGALSLANLG
-65 IWVGWF
+65 VWIGWF
-71 GPLQLLLARQAEH
+71 GPLQLLLARQAEQ

-120 ASAGRRIPWVVGGVT
+120 AAVGRRIPWVVAGTV
-135 GGAAGLLVLAAAQS
+135 GGAAGLLVLAGAHR

-182 QRGLVGGWLG
+182 RRGLVGGWLG
-192 VSQVCGIL
+192 VSQVAGIL
-200 AGTALATVAGGVVAG
+200 AGTALAAVAGGVAAG
-215 YLACAAF
+215 YVVCAVF

-236 TPLRAADRPVF
+236 SPLSRHARPDF
-247 RWRTFLGGF
+247 RWGAFLRGF

-289 YLTDAVRYGGDADN
+289 YLTDAVHYGDDADN

-311 NAVTLLST
+311 NAITLLAT
-319 VVISGIRSDRS
+319 VVIGGIRSDRS
-330 GRRKPYVMWSG
+330 GRRKPYVIRSG
-341 LVISAATL
+341 LVISAATV

-359 AVVASLVLGLGFG
+359 AIVASLVLGLGFG

-379 ALLTD
+379 ALLTA

-395 LGVINIANA
+395 LGLINIANA

-414 APVVTHAGGYT
+414 APMVTHVGGYT

-435 LAGSVLVRRIRS
+435 VVGSALVRRIRS
-447 VS
+447 VP